1 MPDVDSPGSGPLLDS
16 VLSIL
21 LKKPPRDVWVH
32 LHLWKFTAY
41 RFLCRT
47 LTADLF
53 QAETRGCMLLSATAV
68 LGPRGQLQQAW
79 GLWGLFLCW
88 LLSHGS
94 NGQKPCR
101 VSDLG
106 ALGARLSGG
115 SLKIW
120 GPNPSFFREKL
131 GFVGSLLMVCSY
143 AGGTL
148 GARVCLTFL
157 TQCGI
162 FLAHLLCGNCPASLQ
177 ISCRGILL
185 CVSVDSMY
193 LWEEASSGN
202 SYTAIL
208 SKNHSL
214 SIFKILSYLPQNKI
228 KL

>member
-1 MPDVDSPGSGPLLDS
+1 
-16 VLSIL
+16 
-21 LKKPPRDVWVH
+21 
-32 LHLWKFTAY
+32 
-41 RFLCRT
+41 
-47 LTADLF
+47 
-53 QAETRGCMLLSATAV
+53 MLLSATAV

-79 GLWGLFLCW
+79 GLWRLFLCW
-88 LLSHGS
+88 LLFHGS

-120 GPNPSFFREKL
+120 GPNPSFLREKL

-185 CVSVDSMY
+185 CVGVDSMY
-193 LWEEASSGN
+193 LWEEVSSGN
-202 SYTAIL
+202 SCTAIL

-228 KL
+228 KF